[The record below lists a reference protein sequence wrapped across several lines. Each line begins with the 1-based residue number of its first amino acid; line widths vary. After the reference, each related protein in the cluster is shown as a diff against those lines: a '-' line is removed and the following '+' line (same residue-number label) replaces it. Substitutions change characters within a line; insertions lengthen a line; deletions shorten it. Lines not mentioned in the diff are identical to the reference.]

1 MISIGGN
8 KMYFPYVRG
17 RQYELLALRELV
29 TKDLLSTNIL
39 PVVEPVKLSS
49 TLSKTME
56 EFVKKQKKIGI
67 VCNPTVG
74 SFSSDMKDE
83 EKDSNKQK
91 FLSLLDDPFIV
102 KSHIMKANSV
112 RQIKN
117 WERQKNVQA
126 KDWLVICNNRDCV
139 ESYLNIFGETS
150 PQYVLIPDELR
161 RKIRHGKVL
170 FEDKFEKCD
179 RNSDYSKNSD
189 EFFSEDHIF
198 YNEEGFIGFGDYSVI
213 GKDYLE
219 SGFAP
224 YAVAIHIVYFAEDSS
239 LRVHHFVSD
248 SNDDIQ
254 NPAKKFYEAVHKLSI
269 WVNENDIPITTGL
282 SGFLEHYDNQTY
294 PGLGSVKKLSLM
306 HHLELVGKYLD
317 KEK

>member
-1 MISIGGN
+1 
-8 KMYFPYVRG
+8 MYFPYVRG

-29 TKDLLSTNIL
+29 SKDLLSSNIL
-39 PVVEPVKLSS
+39 PVIEPVKLSS

-56 EFVKKQKKIGI
+56 EFTKKQKKLGI
-67 VCNPTVG
+67 ICNPAVG
-74 SFSSDMKDE
+74 SFNNDMKDE
-83 EKDSNKQK
+83 EKDSNRQK

-102 KSHIMKANSV
+102 KAHIMKANSAK
-112 RQIKN
+112 QIQN
-117 WERQKNVQA
+117 WEKVKNVQ
-126 KDWLVICNNRDCV
+126 KNEWLVVCNNRDYV
-139 ESYLNIFGETS
+139 DSYLEIFQKIS
-150 PQYVLIPDELR
+150 PQYVLIPDEFR

-170 FEDKFEKCD
+170 FEDRFEKCD

-198 YNEEGFIGFGDYSVI
+198 YDEEGYAGFGDYSVI

-224 YAVAIHIVYFAEDSS
+224 YAVAIHIVYFAEDRS

-254 NPAKKFYEAVHKLSI
+254 NPAKKFYEAVRKLSR
-269 WVNENDIPITTGL
+269 WVKKNDIPITTGL
-282 SGFLEHYDNQTY
+282 SGFLEHYDKQTY

-306 HHLELVGKYLD
+306 HHLELVGRYLD

>member
-1 MISIGGN
+1 
-8 KMYFPYVRG
+8 
-17 RQYELLALRELV
+17 
-29 TKDLLSTNIL
+29 
-39 PVVEPVKLSS
+39 
-49 TLSKTME
+49 
-56 EFVKKQKKIGI
+56 
-67 VCNPTVG
+67 
-74 SFSSDMKDE
+74 MKDE
-83 EKDSNKQK
+83 EKDSNRQK

-102 KSHIMKANSV
+102 KAHIMKANSAK
-112 RQIKN
+112 QIQN
-117 WERQKNVQA
+117 WEKVKNVQ
-126 KDWLVICNNRDCV
+126 KNEWLVVCNNRDYV
-139 ESYLNIFGETS
+139 DSYLEIFQKIS
-150 PQYVLIPDELR
+150 PQYVLIPDEFR

-170 FEDKFEKCD
+170 FEDRFEKCD

-198 YNEEGFIGFGDYSVI
+198 YDEEGYAGFGDYSVI

-224 YAVAIHIVYFAEDSS
+224 YAVAIHIVYFAEDRS

-254 NPAKKFYEAVHKLSI
+254 NPAKKFYEAVRKLSR
-269 WVNENDIPITTGL
+269 WVKKNDIPITTGL
-282 SGFLEHYDNQTY
+282 SGFLEHYDKQTY

-306 HHLELVGKYLD
+306 HHLELVGRYLD